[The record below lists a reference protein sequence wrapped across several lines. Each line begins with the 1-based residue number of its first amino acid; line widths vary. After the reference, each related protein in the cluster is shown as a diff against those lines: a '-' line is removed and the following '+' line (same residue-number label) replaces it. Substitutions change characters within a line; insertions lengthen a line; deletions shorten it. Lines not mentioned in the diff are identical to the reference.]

1 MPYRI
6 LNVGI
11 DAGILKTRQALFTS
25 QGYDCLTATP
35 EDVDEKLHDANYDL
49 VILSMK
55 LSPDE
60 KRVIESKLPA
70 ATRALVLESRVWPYE
85 LLSLVAQT
93 LRNTP
98 LHA

>member
-11 DAGILKTRQALFTS
+11 DAGILRTRQALFTS

-35 EDVDEKLHDANYDL
+35 QDVDEKLHGAKYDL
-49 VILSMK
+49 VILSKK
-55 LSPDE
+55 LSREE

-70 ATRALVLESRVWPYE
+70 ATRTLVLESMVWPYE

-93 LRNTP
+93 LRKTALP
-98 LHA
+98 A